1 MPTRAQEQE
10 SQEQYRLLLHSL
22 THEDTI
28 SNVERHVLVISKWLR
43 DNDEG

>member
-1 MPTRAQEQE
+1 MTTRGREQE
-10 SQEQYRLLLHSL
+10 TQEQYSLLLHSL
-22 THEDTI
+22 THEDTV